1 MIHVIVSFRLY
12 IVLSLTFVLLTFC
25 KSPYKTSSATFPRKD
40 SKNTV
45 QQDRKE
51 LKKHLEKQE
60 RKVQE
65 VDELENKYRPPA
77 KRKQRGEVPPQ
88 ETFY

>member
-1 MIHVIVSFRLY
+1 
-12 IVLSLTFVLLTFC
+12 VLLTFC
-25 KSPYKTSSATFPRKD
+25 KSPYKTSSATLPNKNRK
-40 SKNTV
+40 STA

-60 RKVQE
+60 QKVNE
-65 VDELENKYRPPA
+65 VEELEYKWRPPS
-77 KRKQRGEVPPQ
+77 KRKKRGEVPPQ

>member
-1 MIHVIVSFRLY
+1 LFRLLLP
-12 IVLSLTFVLLTFC
+12 ISLVIALLTFC
-25 KSPYKTSSATFPRKD
+25 KSPYKTSSATLPRKGY
-40 SKNTV
+40 KNTE

-60 RKVQE
+60 KKVEE
-65 VDELENKYRPPA
+65 VDDLENKYRPPA